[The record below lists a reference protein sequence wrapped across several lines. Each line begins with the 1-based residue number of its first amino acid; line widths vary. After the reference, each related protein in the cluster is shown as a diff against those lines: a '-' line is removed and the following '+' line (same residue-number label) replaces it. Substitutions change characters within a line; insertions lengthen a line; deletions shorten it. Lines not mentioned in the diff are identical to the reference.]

1 MQHWWVNQNQTCL
14 HEIGGG
20 HLWSPRVNS
29 NGACNGFY
37 VAMKATR
44 VGDVVFSFCDS
55 LVKAI
60 GVVSRSCPSAPKPT
74 GFGATGER
82 RAGEG
87 WWPSGD
93 GASLKD
99 GGSMARLRLKST
111 PPRIQNQ
118 GVEG

>member
-29 NGACNGFY
+29 NGAWNCFY
-37 VAMKATR
+37 DAMKATR
-44 VGDVVFSFCDS
+44 LGDVVFSFCDS

-60 GVVSRSCPSAPKPT
+60 GVVSRPCPSGPKPT

-99 GGSMARLRLKST
+99 GVQWRAY
-111 PPRIQNQ
+111 
-118 GVEG
+118 V